1 MTFGWLLPAAA
12 QTCLYTISGV
22 VMDAHDET
30 PMEEV
35 SVYLQEVGQEVW
47 TDEKGQFKF
56 DNICLGDYHVL
67 FQHVGCPT

>member
-1 MTFGWLLPAAA
+1 MSFGWLLPAAA

-47 TDEKGQFKF
+47 TDAG
-56 DNICLGDYHVL
+56 
-67 FQHVGCPT
+67 